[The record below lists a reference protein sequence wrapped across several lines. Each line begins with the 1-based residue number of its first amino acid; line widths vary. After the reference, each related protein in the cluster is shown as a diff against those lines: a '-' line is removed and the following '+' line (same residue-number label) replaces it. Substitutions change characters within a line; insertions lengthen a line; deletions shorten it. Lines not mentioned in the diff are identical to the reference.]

1 MPRRPSRTLPRN
13 LKKGF
18 GHNREAGCGWPLH
31 GSPRAQRNLKKGFGH
46 SREVGCGWPLHASPR
61 AQRNLKKGNGGR
73 RGVEFSCPPAEVG
86 GRRVA
91 GRGSGRANGEVCTS
105 SGSAAKPYFF
115 TPFGHFRR
123 LAALSAVAPPP
134 YGHSTAVAPRRSS
147 RSLRLPRRPMVVSPL
162 RAAPLS
168 PSAAVATCRCR
179 GGSEG
184 GKISIGRRPVCPVS
198 FSFS

>member
-1 MPRRPSRTLPRN
+1 MRGERGNFLPRSFPAPLQEI
-13 LKKGF
+13 LKKVF
-18 GHNREAGCGWPLH
+18 ATAGKWGAVGRFMGRPA
-31 GSPRAQRNLKKGFGH
+31 PQRNLKKGW
-46 SREVGCGWPLHASPR
+46 RSP
-61 AQRNLKKGNGGR
+61 GG
-73 RGVEFSCPPAEVG
+73 EFSCPPAEVG

-105 SGSAAKPYFF
+105 SGSAAKPHFF

-123 LAALSAVAPPP
+123 SA
-134 YGHSTAVAPRRSS
+134 AVAPRRAPCGCRAARRCRAAPFHG
-147 RSLRLPRRPMVVSPL
+147 RSAAVRGRRF

-168 PSAAVATCRCR
+168 PLSPSAAFAACRSR
-179 GGSEG
+179 GGPEG